1 MLSTQRI
8 EVKKLSF
15 SFKKLILLLRW
26 LYNYI
31 YTVFYIRIY
40 MLESISCKFI
50 IIYWINYSIS
60 MVVNPIFLYNVCV
73 RMNLWEKRL
82 LL

>member
-1 MLSTQRI
+1 MLSTQLI

-40 MLESISCKFI
+40 MLESISK
-50 IIYWINYSIS
+50 
-60 MVVNPIFLYNVCV
+60 
-73 RMNLWEKRL
+73 NLL
-82 LL
+82 